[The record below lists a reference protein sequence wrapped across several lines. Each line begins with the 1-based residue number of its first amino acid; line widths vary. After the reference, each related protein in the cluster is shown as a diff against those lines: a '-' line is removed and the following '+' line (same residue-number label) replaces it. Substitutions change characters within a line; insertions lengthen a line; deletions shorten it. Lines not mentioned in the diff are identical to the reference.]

1 MSAEDHIWSFVQ
13 PIMLYHGKIIP
24 PGFPYLCILLQ
35 GRPHFEQD
43 GRLPLMERGKRAKIF
58 APFDALAG
66 FDECIDSKRVQ
77 YCQKVE
83 LDEEEKSELNR
94 RLTILHQ
101 LTYNS
106 RLARINRVYVRV
118 KYYVPC
124 TDQNS
129 FSYMR
134 HGRYIS
140 ASGIVRKVDMDVT
153 QTITID
159 DTDVHFNDIL
169 SIEAENETLF
179 KKAWEEEFLSL
190 NFSSC
195 TLTII

>member
-1 MSAEDHIWSFVQ
+1 M
-13 PIMLYHGKIIP
+13 
-24 PGFPYLCILLQ
+24 
-35 GRPHFEQD
+35 
-43 GRLPLMERGKRAKIF
+43 
-58 APFDALAG
+58 
-66 FDECIDSKRVQ
+66 
-77 YCQKVE
+77 
-83 LDEEEKSELNR
+83 
-94 RLTILHQ
+94 
-101 LTYNS
+101 
-106 RLARINRVYVRV
+106 

-140 ASGIVRKVDMDVT
+140 ASGIVRKGDMDVT

-169 SIEAENETLF
+169 SIEAENEALF